1 MKNKHKKQSLET
13 DKDRKQENKQE
24 DAHDMEVSPNIEHD
38 HFSEDTI
45 ITIDSQPMLAPLYGQ
60 QPLAKSNMHFSL
72 SNLGDETVIG
82 GFNMDQP
89 KSDNC
94 PSPGQTTDHI

>member
-1 MKNKHKKQSLET
+1 MIHNQFLSLL
-13 DKDRKQENKQE
+13 NG
-24 DAHDMEVSPNIEHD
+24 H
-38 HFSEDTI
+38 
-45 ITIDSQPMLAPLYGQ
+45 
-60 QPLAKSNMHFSL
+60 QPLAKSNMHLSF

-89 KSDNC
+89 KSDNG

>member
-1 MKNKHKKQSLET
+1 MIHNQFLSL
-13 DKDRKQENKQE
+13 
-24 DAHDMEVSPNIEHD
+24 
-38 HFSEDTI
+38 
-45 ITIDSQPMLAPLYGQ
+45 LYGH
-60 QPLAKSNMHFSL
+60 QPLAKSNMHLSF

-89 KSDNC
+89 KSDNG